1 MTSPENDAI
10 MSADEA
16 RLYCEAGPGVGLGHV
31 ARCLAVAEALEED
44 GLCPV
49 FITGSGGADAL
60 GWMAPGRF
68 PVRAADAHGDS
79 QSEDPCAV
87 AVMDDYGLDRARM
100 EAIGS
105 RARVAVVID
114 DMADRELAGD
124 LVVNPAAGTE
134 SGAYADAVARG
145 ARILL
150 GPAFA
155 PIRAD
160 VWSRRAHG
168 LIRRIAGEPE
178 SGSLLVTAGGLDGRG
193 LAPAFLSAALD
204 ATAANNRPVDVALGG
219 QALSWPDI
227 DVIAAQ
233 HPTRVRTHR
242 DARDMAQLYAGADV
256 SVGPG
261 GVALLEKLCLGVPTL
276 AVIVAENQRSSVEGL
291 ASLGCIA
298 SVDATTDGKASEHFQ
313 TEVQHA
319 LDELL
324 GSVTKRADMWR
335 RGAALVDGL
344 GARRIVL
351 AARPETNRDNAPVTL
366 RKFTA
371 KDEGLLLAWQREPGM
386 RRHFRDPAVPE
397 PSDHQ
402 AWCAARLTDPFGVCE
417 IIVVDDRPVG
427 MVRFDPASDE
437 THEAPGE
444 VSVLVSG
451 SEQGKG
457 TGSAALMTLR
467 RLLRE
472 RPMRAEIHPANEA
485 SQGSFRRAGFVSVSA
500 NCLAAAALAVGGR

>member
-1 MTSPENDAI
+1 
-10 MSADEA
+10 
-16 RLYCEAGPGVGLGHV
+16 
-31 ARCLAVAEALEED
+31 
-44 GLCPV
+44 
-49 FITGSGGADAL
+49 
-60 GWMAPGRF
+60 
-68 PVRAADAHGDS
+68 
-79 QSEDPCAV
+79 
-87 AVMDDYGLDRARM
+87 MDDYGLDRARM

-105 RARVAVVID
+105 QARIAVVID

-124 LVVNPAAGTE
+124 LVVNPAAGSV
-134 SGAYADAVARG
+134 SGVYADAVARG
-145 ARILL
+145 ARLLL

-160 VWSRRAHG
+160 IRSRRA
-168 LIRRIAGEPE
+168 LDLVRRSSCEPD
-178 SGSLLVTAGGLDGRG
+178 SGALLVTAGGLDGRG
-193 LAPAFLSAALD
+193 LAPAFLSATLD
-204 ATAANNRPVDVALGG
+204 TAAASNRPVDVALGG
-219 QALSWPDI
+219 QALSWPDV
-227 DVIAAQ
+227 DALAAL

-276 AVIVAENQRSSVEGL
+276 AVIVAENQRPAVEGL

-298 SVDATTDGKASEHFQ
+298 SVDATTNGAVSENFQ

-319 LDELL
+319 LDGLL
-324 GSVTKRADMWR
+324 GNVTKLDDMWR

-351 AARPETNRDNAPVTL
+351 AARPEANRDGASVTL

-371 KDEGLLLAWQREPGM
+371 DDEAALLTWQREPGM
-386 RRHFRDPAVPE
+386 RRYFRDPAVPE
-397 PSDHQ
+397 PADHQ
-402 AWCAARLTDPFGVCE
+402 AWCAARLMDPFGVCE
-417 IIVVDDRPVG
+417 IILVDDRPVG
-427 MVRFDPASDE
+427 MARFDPAPDGDPD
-437 THEAPGE
+437 APGE

-457 TGSAALMTLR
+457 TGSAALMALR

-472 RPMRAEIHPANEA
+472 RAMRAEIHPANVA
-485 SQGSFRRAGFVSVSA
+485 SQGSFRRAGFAPISD
-500 NCLAAAALAVGGR
+500 NCVTAAALAVSGR

>member
-10 MSADEA
+10 MSAEEA

-44 GLCPV
+44 GLYPV
-49 FITGSGGADAL
+49 FITGSGGAEAL
-60 GWMAPGRF
+60 GWMAPGKF
-68 PVRAADAHGDS
+68 PVRAADAPADGL
-79 QSEDPCAV
+79 CAV

-105 RARVAVVID
+105 QARVAVVID

-124 LVVNPAAGTE
+124 LVVNPAVGAV
-134 SGAYADAVARG
+134 SGAYGDSVARG
-145 ARILL
+145 TRLL
-150 GPAFA
+150 IGPAFA

-160 VWSRRAHG
+160 IRSRRGHD
-168 LIRRIAGEPE
+168 LRRRISCGSG

-204 ATAANNRPVDVALGG
+204 AAATNNRLVDVALGG

-227 DVIAAQ
+227 DALAAR

-242 DARDMAQLYAGADV
+242 DARDMAQLYADADA

-261 GVALLEKLCLGVPTL
+261 GVALLEKLCLGLPAL
-276 AVIVAENQRSSVEGL
+276 AVIVAENQRPAVEGL
-291 ASLGCIA
+291 ASLGCIV
-298 SVDATTDGKASEHFQ
+298 SVDATTDGEAMGDFQ
-313 TEVQHA
+313 MKVQHA

-324 GSVTKRADMWR
+324 ASTTKLDDMWR

-351 AARPETNRDNAPVTL
+351 AVRPETNRDGAPVTL
-366 RKFTA
+366 RRFTA
-371 KDEGLLLAWQREPGM
+371 DDEALLLAWQREPGM
-386 RRHFRDPAVPE
+386 RKYFRDPAVPE
-397 PSDHQ
+397 ATDHQ

-417 IIVVDDRPVG
+417 IILVDDRPVG
-427 MVRFDPASDE
+427 MVRFDPAPDG
-437 THEAPGE
+437 TPDAPGE

-457 TGSAALMTLR
+457 TGSAALMALR

-472 RPMRAEIHPANEA
+472 RAMRAEIHPENEA
-485 SQGSFRRAGFVSVSA
+485 SRGSFRRAGFVSTSDSSM
-500 NCLAAAALAVGGR
+500 AAPAHGR